1 MGGARLTGVGRT
13 PWRWPYAVLCAFV
26 LAYLVF
32 PLGVIVP
39 ISFSS
44 ATGLQFPPPGF
55 SLRWY
60 RAYFGSETWIHATL
74 TSFQIASLTTVI
86 ATALGTLAALG
97 LHRARFPGKGLLQA
111 FFVSPILIPVIVI
124 AVAVY
129 RLYADLGLVGS
140 RLGVALAHT
149 VLAIPY
155 VLVTVSATLVGF
167 DPTLEQAALGLGAT
181 RWRAFRHV
189 VLPLIR
195 PGVLAGAL
203 FAFITSFDEV
213 VIVIFIGSWSA
224 ETLPKVMWESIRTG
238 IDPVISAVSV
248 LLITLAVAVLI
259 TADRLR
265 RRTERLRA
273 TGSRL

>member
-1 MGGARLTGVGRT
+1 MTGAGPS
-13 PWRWPYAVLCAFV
+13 PWRWPYAVLCVFV

-32 PLGVIVP
+32 PLGVILP

-44 ATGLQFPPPGF
+44 ASGLQFPPPGF

-60 RAYFGSETWIHATL
+60 RAYFGSETWVQATL
-74 TSFQIASLTTVI
+74 TSFQIAAMTTVV
-86 ATALGTLAALG
+86 ATLLGTLAALG
-97 LHRARFPGKGLLQA
+97 LHRARFPGKGLVQA
-111 FFVSPILIPVIVI
+111 FFVSPILVPIIVI

-129 RLYADLGLVGS
+129 RLYGDLGLVGS
-140 RLGVALAHT
+140 RFGVALAHS
-149 VLAIPY
+149 VLALPY

-195 PGVLAGAL
+195 PGVLVGAL

-238 IDPVISAVSV
+238 IDPVISAVSA
-248 LLITLAVAVLI
+248 LLIALSVAVLV

-265 RRTERLRA
+265 RRSERLRA
-273 TGSRL
+273 TGSRA

>member
-1 MGGARLTGVGRT
+1 MTVSTATRLVRGV
-13 PWRWPYAVLCAFV
+13 YAGFCVTV

-44 ATGLQFPPPGF
+44 ASGLQFPPPGF
-55 SLRWY
+55 SLKWY
-60 RAYFGSETWIHATL
+60 RAYFASETWIHATVA
-74 TSFQIASLTTVI
+74 SFQIATLATLVATT
-86 ATALGTLAALG
+86 LGTLAAVG
-97 LHRARFPGKGLLQA
+97 LHRARFRGKAMVQA
-111 FFVSPILIPVIVI
+111 AFISPMMIPVIVI
-124 AVAVY
+124 AIGIY

-140 RLGVALAHT
+140 RVGVALAHA
-149 VLAIPY
+149 VLAMPY

-167 DPTLEQAALGLGAT
+167 DPTLERAALGLGAS

-213 VIVIFIGSWSA
+213 VIVVFIGSWSA

-248 LLITLAVAVLI
+248 LLIGLSIVILMTV
-259 TADRLR
+259 DQLR
-265 RRTERLRA
+265 RRAERLRGVA
-273 TGSRL
+273 NRS